1 MLNIK
6 KLLLLFVLAHTGFG
20 LFAQSLQ
27 RAHTAMEELDF
38 VTAIQEYQLLLQRE
52 DNPEAKI
59 NLAECYRKINDTD
72 NAEYWYAQVVALPQ
86 VKPIHFLYYGMML
99 QANK

>member
-1 MLNIK
+1 MQNIK
-6 KLLLLFVLAHTGFG
+6 KLLVLFVLAG
-20 LFAQSLQ
+20 LWGALPAQSLQ
-27 RAHTAMEELDF
+27 RARTAMDELDF

-52 DNPEAKI
+52 DSPEAKI

-86 VKPIHFLYYGMML
+86 VKPVHFLNYGMML
-99 QANK
+99 RANG